1 MKKVLV
7 GALASVMAIS
17 SLSCITVAAAE
28 KPFEGETITVLV
40 DTDFTRI
47 GFDAVC
53 EAAKEK
59 LGLEVEVETRVN
71 GSEGDN
77 VVKTRLVAG
86 EMTDICYY
94 NSGSLLKAL
103 NPADYFL
110 DLSDQEFMSK
120 LEDTYLSTV
129 TVDGAAYGIPFESAA
144 VGGIFYNREKYEE
157 YGLSVPKTWDE
168 FLVNCDKLKEAGE
181 TAVIGTYADS
191 WTSQIPYL
199 FDNYNLVAEEPD
211 FLDNFEAGTAK
222 WAETEAGIKS
232 FQKIADIS
240 KYFNEDY
247 TASTYDD
254 GVDKIA
260 MGDGIHLF
268 MFSSFLPNLYDL
280 YGNEVGDNIG
290 YFAIPGDDPENVG
303 ATLNITSSFYAN
315 KNSENLDAV
324 LAFME
329 FYLSDEGLDAF
340 SSVQQPNG
348 PYFVKGYE
356 LPDTVF
362 RCIKEDIQPYFDE
375 GKTYPAAEF
384 LVSVKGTDCAAICQE
399 LGTGQITAE
408 EAAAAYDRDCY
419 KQAMQL
425 GLGWKEE

>member
-1 MKKVLV
+1 MKK
-7 GALASVMAIS
+7 AIASVLAGVLAVS
-17 SLSCITVAAAE
+17 SLSCLNVMAAE

-40 DTDFTRI
+40 DTDFTTI

-59 LGLEVEVETRVN
+59 LGLNVEVETRVN
-71 GSEGDN
+71 GAEGDN

-103 NPADYFL
+103 NPSDYFQ
-110 DLSDQEFMSK
+110 DLSDQDFVK
-120 LEDTYLSTV
+120 NLDDTYLSTV
-129 TVDGAAYGIPFESAA
+129 SVDGAVYGIPFESAA
-144 VGGIFYNREKYEE
+144 VGGIFYNRSKYEE
-157 YGLSVPKTWDE
+157 YGLSVPKTWEE
-168 FLVNCDKLKEAGE
+168 FLANCDTLKEAGE
-181 TAVIGTYADS
+181 NAVIGTYADS

-199 FDNYNLVAEEPD
+199 FDNYNLVQKEPD
-211 FLDNFEAGTAK
+211 FLENFEAGSAK
-222 WAETEAGIKS
+222 WADSEAGIKS
-232 FQKIADIS
+232 FQKIADIAP
-240 KYFNEDY
+240 YFSQDY
-247 TASTYDD
+247 TACTYDD

-260 MGDGIHLF
+260 MGDGVHLF

-280 YGNEVGDNIG
+280 YGEEQGDNIG
-290 YFAIPGDDPENVG
+290 FFAIPGDDPENVG

-324 LAFME
+324 LAFMD
-329 FYLSDEGLDAF
+329 FYVSEEGLDAF

-356 LPDTVF
+356 LPDTAF
-362 RCIKEDIQPYFDE
+362 RCIKEDVQPYFDE

-408 EAAAAYDRDCY
+408 EAAEAYDKDCY
-419 KQAMQL
+419 KQAVQL
-425 GLGWKEE
+425 GLDWK